1 MLNLLEIMKK
11 HLSIGVK
18 VYDPYCQ
25 KQVVDNQMF
34 DFEEFVASIDALV
47 VMVAHDEIKKSFKK
61 HLVNQGLIRAIL
73 RRLAGKTRKLLGK
86 SASLR
91 VFS

>member
-1 MLNLLEIMKK
+1 MKK

-61 HLVNQGLIRAIL
+61 IKNKIIL
-73 RRLAGKTRKLLGK
+73 DTRNIFDGENVYKL
-86 SASLR
+86 
-91 VFS
+91 